1 MKYIALLAIGLIL
14 WSCVPLKQFTAVKD
28 ENQRLKEESQ
38 QALSENESLKTQN
51 AELTGKLRRSEKQA
65 TLLVQDTVRLAEEV
79 QSLQE
84 QVARLMKSNRE
95 LSAQLKGMSA
105 SGEAENLM
113 VYLQKLQSD
122 LQKREDALRI
132 AERDG
137 AAKKLKLEQAIA
149 DLEASRSQ
157 LLAQNVRLK
166 ELEKALSA
174 KDSAMNALKNAVSDA
189 LTGFGSDEL
198 KVHIKNGKVY
208 VSLEEKLLFASGSYE
223 VNAQGTA
230 AIKKIASVLVSKPD
244 IGIMVEGHTDD
255 VPYKSTVLI
264 DNWDLSVKRA
274 TAVSRI
280 LLQSK
285 IAPSRVTAAGR
296 SQYVPVE
303 KGPTPAARQKNR
315 RTEIILTPVLDKLL
329 DIVDSK

>member
-1 MKYIALLAIGLIL
+1 MKYIAVLATGLIL

-28 ENQRLKEESQ
+28 ENQRLKEETQ

-51 AELTGKLRRSEKQA
+51 AELSGKLKRSEKQA
-65 TLLVQDTVRLAEEV
+65 ALLVQDTVRLAEEV

-105 SGEAENLM
+105 SGEAESLM

-230 AIKKIASVLVSKPD
+230 AIKKIASVLESKSD

-285 IAPSRVTAAGR
+285 ISPSRVTAAGR

-303 KGPTPAARQKNR
+303 KGTTPAARQKNR

>member
-1 MKYIALLAIGLIL
+1 MKYIALLATGLIL

-51 AELTGKLRRSEKQA
+51 SELTGKLRRSEKQA
-65 TLLVQDTVRLAEEV
+65 ALLVQDTVRLAEEV

-132 AERDG
+132 AESDG

-174 KDSAMNALKNAVSDA
+174 KDSAMNALKNAISDA

-223 VNAQGTA
+223 VNSQGTA
-230 AIKKIASVLVSKPD
+230 AIKKIASVLESKPD

-285 IAPSRVTAAGR
+285 IAPARVTAAGR

-303 KGPTPAARQKNR
+303 KGTSPAARQKNR

>member
-1 MKYIALLAIGLIL
+1 MKYIAVLATGLIL
-14 WSCVPLKQFTAVKD
+14 WSCVPLKQFTTVKD

-51 AELTGKLRRSEKQA
+51 AELSGKLKRSEKQA
-65 TLLVQDTVRLAEEV
+65 ALLLQDTVRLAEEV

-230 AIKKIASVLVSKPD
+230 AIKKIASVLESKPD

-285 IAPSRVTAAGR
+285 ISPSRVTAAGR

-303 KGPTPAARQKNR
+303 KGTTPAARQKNR

>member
-1 MKYIALLAIGLIL
+1 MKYIALLATGLIL

-65 TLLVQDTVRLAEEV
+65 ALLVQDTVRLAEEV

-303 KGPTPAARQKNR
+303 KGTTPAARQKNR

>member
-1 MKYIALLAIGLIL
+1 MKYIAVLATGLIL

-51 AELTGKLRRSEKQA
+51 AELSGKLKRSEKQA
-65 TLLVQDTVRLAEEV
+65 ALLVQDTVRLAEEV

-230 AIKKIASVLVSKPD
+230 AIKKIASVLESKPD

-303 KGPTPAARQKNR
+303 KGTSPAARQKNR
-315 RTEIILTPVLDKLL
+315 RTEIILTPVLGKLL
-329 DIVDSK
+329 DIVDNK